1 MIHTTLLNKLYTNI
15 PFLKYTSL
23 YSCSFEMTLNNFLRP
38 VEIISDEMLIK
49 TLSSGL
55 FDTRKNTHVF
65 HASFKKEISKH

>member
-1 MIHTTLLNKLYTNI
+1 
-15 PFLKYTSL
+15 
-23 YSCSFEMTLNNFLRP
+23 MTLNDFLRP

-65 HASFKKEISKH
+65 HVSFEKDVLKHI